1 MKHPTNERG
10 SRAPGRGSEPESG
23 RREVRV
29 KRGSWLVVL
38 PRFIRDRLRL
48 TEPGPVYWHRGR
60 PGEVVVTLTPKR
72 HAGAPDTKGLVRDL
86 ADAQRTIERLRQRDE
101 SKLRAMYAEGYALGY
116 QTGVE
121 ITMKPHQ
128 RRANEVR
135 RRKLWAHAFPKAAAA
150 GSGPGQPNARR
161 RVEPVPAPVLDAAP
175 AVEPEAV
182 SSTGLPLD

>member
-60 PGEVVVTLTPKR
+60 PGEVVMTLTEKR

-86 ADAQRTIERLRQRDE
+86 ADAQRLIGRLRQRDE
-101 SKLRAMYAEGYALGY
+101 ARLRSMYAEGYALGY

-135 RRKLWAHAFPKAAAA
+135 RRKLWAHAFPKAAAE
-150 GSGPGQPNARR
+150 GYKQGDGGVRQS
-161 RVEPVPAPVLDAAP
+161 VERAPAPVLEAP
-175 AVEPEAV
+175 VLEETPA
-182 SSTGLPLD
+182 